1 MMLLAALFWV
11 AGWAGPLVGT
21 ASAQGTAADFA
32 IANGH
37 FYTQAN
43 GQGGNGGNGFALT
56 NDGGVPFWTEFQRL
70 GGVNSLGYPVSGRF
84 MWDGFLDQATQRVV
98 MQWRPDTHQVLFVN
112 TYDRLH
118 DLGKDPW
125 LQAYRNTPPP
135 VSTAPDTGLSFA
147 QVEARHLAF
156 LNSDPAIKAK
166 YYATAAIG
174 DPIVYNGLPM
184 GPVTPE
190 GPFTMLR
197 CQRITIQHWLVN
209 DPASGAH
216 AGDVD
221 VTLGGDDAKASGALP
236 NQSALTPT
244 PPPATSGGVTPVSS
258 SFSYGFQA
266 HMIDNGQTNPVLDK
280 ITGAGFNWVKQ
291 QVEWKYVQPNGPN
304 DQNWGQIDQFVN
316 AANSRGVKVMLSIVQ
331 APLWDRT
338 NPTQPYPKSPT
349 DLANFLSIMATRY
362 KGKVGAYEVWNEENF
377 AREVGPGNIN
387 PGNYV
392 QLLKAAF
399 AAIRAADPNA
409 LVVSGAPTPTGVNDP
424 NIAIDDSTYLQ
435 QMYAYLGGI
444 VKSYFD
450 VLGTHAEAWA
460 NPPQNNINSTPPPG
474 VTGYDN
480 HPSFF
485 FRRLEDYRNDMVAA
499 GDASKKMWETEF
511 GYDSCQGA
519 NIPAPPG
526 YVYCQWVSEQQ
537 QADYEVGAF
546 RYARTNYPWLG
557 AIFIWN
563 LNFQANVPSSDEKW
577 GFGVLRSDWSP
588 RPAYTALAA
597 MPKS

>member
-1 MMLLAALFWV
+1 V
-11 AGWAGPLVGT
+11 GPLSGSAAAQT
-21 ASAQGTAADFA
+21 ASVDFA
-32 IANGH
+32 LPTGH
-37 FYTQAN
+37 FYTEAN
-43 GQGGNGGNGFALT
+43 GQGGNGGNGFAIT
-56 NDGGVPFWTEFQRL
+56 DDGGVPFWSEFQRL

-125 LQAYRNTPPP
+125 LQAFRNTPAP
-135 VSTAPDTGLSFA
+135 VSTTPDTGLTFT

-156 LNSDPAIKAK
+156 LDSDPSIKAK
-166 YYATAAIG
+166 YYATATLG

-216 AGDVD
+216 AGDID

-236 NQSALTPT
+236 DPTSLAPTAAPGTVSSTPR
-244 PPPATSGGVTPVSS
+244 PSSGPATPA
-258 SFSYGFQA
+258 FAYGFQA
-266 HMIDNGQTNPVLDK
+266 HMIDNGQANPALDK
-280 ITGAGFNWVKQ
+280 ITGAGFTWVKQ
-291 QVEWKYVQPNGPN
+291 QVEWKYVQPNGPG
-304 DQNWGQIDQFVN
+304 DQNWGQIDQLVN

-331 APLWDRT
+331 APIWDRT
-338 NPTQPYPKSPT
+338 NPSQPYPKSPT
-349 DLANFLSIMATRY
+349 DLATFLSAMASRY

-377 AREVGPGNIN
+377 AREVGAGNIN
-387 PGNYV
+387 AGNYV
-392 QLLKAAF
+392 ELLKAGF
-399 AAIRAADPNA
+399 TAIRAADPNA

-424 NIAIDDSTYLQ
+424 NIAIDDNAYLQ
-435 QMYAYLGGI
+435 QMYAYQGGI
-444 VKSYFD
+444 VKNYFD
-450 VLGTHAEAWA
+450 ILGTHAEAWA
-460 NPPQNNINSTPPPG
+460 NPPDAKVGTPEPSN
-474 VTGYDN
+474 VTGFNN

-485 FRRLEDYRNDMVAA
+485 FRRVEDYRADMVAA
-499 GDASKKMWETEF
+499 GDSSKKIWETEF
-511 GYDSCQGA
+511 GYDSCQGGT
-519 NIPAPPG
+519 IPAPAG
-526 YVYCQWVSEQQ
+526 YEYCKWVSEQQ

-546 RYARTNYPWLG
+546 TYARANYPWLG

-577 GFGVLRSDWSP
+577 GFGVLRNDWSP
-588 RPAYTALAA
+588 RPAYSALAA
-597 MPKS
+597 MAKS